1 MRLNRYRCLV
11 PFALALGNAGAVWAE
26 SSDDLKLIGTLNVM
40 HDSNL
45 FRLSSTANTLALIGK
60 PSPAETI
67 RTATLGLHYRKD
79 YSLQHVELD
88 LDMVDYRY
96 QTFSYLNFSAVNYRG
111 AWNWSYTPHLYGSL
125 ITSRQQALNSFADF
139 QGFNQ
144 RNVRVDTNTRVDATY
159 ELDARWRLLGSVSQF
174 GENNQQLLIGEND
187 YHQTVTDV
195 GVSYVLPSSSFASFK
210 TRNTNGTN
218 TNRPLGVAGLFD
230 DNFTQSENE
239 MELYWS
245 ISEKTSADVRL
256 NYLSRKNP
264 NTPQRDFSG
273 ASGSARLNWA
283 ISGKSTLTAG
293 WTRALGAYQ
302 TATTNF
308 TQSDRFYLGPVW
320 QISPKTKASLSL
332 GSTVR
337 NYTGSPGLAV
347 PLQRRDVDTDASL
360 SFDWQPRRFVAFNA
374 SLQNARRSS
383 NLSGLDYNSNMINL
397 SAQFSF

>member
-1 MRLNRYRCLV
+1 MPLRRYWLV
-11 PFALALGNAGAVWAE
+11 FFALALGNTGLVRAE
-26 SSDDLKLIGTLNVM
+26 ISDDLKVIGTLNVM

-45 FRLSSTANTLALIGK
+45 FRLPSTANAQALIGK
-60 PSPAETI
+60 PSLAETT
-67 RTATLGLHYRKD
+67 RTTTLGLHYRKD

-88 LDMVDYRY
+88 LDMVDYHY
-96 QTFSYLNFSAVNYRG
+96 QTFSYLNFSALNYRG
-111 AWNWSYTPHLYGSL
+111 AWNWSYTPHLYGNL
-125 ITSRQQALNSFADF
+125 TTSRQQALNNFADF

-144 RNVRVDTNTRVDATY
+144 RNVRVDTNTRLDATY

-174 GENNQQLLIGEND
+174 GETNQQPLIGQND
-187 YHQTVTDV
+187 YRQTVADV

-210 TRNTNGTN
+210 SRNTNGTN
-218 TNRPLGVAGLFD
+218 TNRPLGVVGLFD
-230 DNFTQSENE
+230 DNFAQSENE
-239 MELYWS
+239 VELYWS
-245 ISEKTSADVRL
+245 ISEKTSADVMF

-264 NTPQRDFSG
+264 STPQRDYSG
-273 ASGSARLNWA
+273 ASGSARFNWA

-293 WTRALGAYQ
+293 WTRALSAYQ

-308 TQSDRFYLGPVW
+308 SQSDRFYIGPVW

-337 NYTGSPGLAV
+337 NYTGSPGIAA

-383 NLSGLDYNSNMINL
+383 NLPGLDYTSNMISL